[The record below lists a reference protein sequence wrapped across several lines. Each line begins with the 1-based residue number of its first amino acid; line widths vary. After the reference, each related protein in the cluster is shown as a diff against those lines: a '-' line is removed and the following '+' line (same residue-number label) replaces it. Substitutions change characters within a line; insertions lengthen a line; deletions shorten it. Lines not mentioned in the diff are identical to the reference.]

1 MQTSAD
7 DVRRR
12 LAVAYFHFH
21 RARQSY
27 KPVRALLVTM
37 LAANDTREL
46 RTRRRIEITELSADT
61 VDDYVRTQ
69 GLDAVECSLERRG
82 ARTYLVV
89 DS

>member
-1 MQTSAD
+1 
-7 DVRRR
+7 
-12 LAVAYFHFH
+12 
-21 RARQSY
+21 
-27 KPVRALLVTM
+27 M

-46 RTRRRIEITELSADT
+46 RTRRRIEITELPADT
-61 VDDYVRTQ
+61 VDDYVRMQ